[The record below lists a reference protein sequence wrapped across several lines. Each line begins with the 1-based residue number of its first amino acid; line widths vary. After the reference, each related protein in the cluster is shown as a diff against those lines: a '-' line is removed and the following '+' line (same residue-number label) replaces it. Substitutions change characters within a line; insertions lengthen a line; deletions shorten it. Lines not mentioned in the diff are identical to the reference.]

1 MSKHQKRIAI
11 AVALAAAFILF
22 LMAILPIIVRNKA
35 VTAIE
40 EATGRKAQLSSVS
53 INPFTLTITAKG
65 LAIAEKGGAPFLGF
79 REVKASL
86 ALASLYKRAVI
97 LSEVAVDS
105 PTLSLVRTAP
115 NRFNFSDIVDRQQ
128 KKEKPEK
135 EDPLLFSLN
144 NITVRNGSLDF
155 DDRLVDGGRKHTLHG
170 LEIAIPFVSN
180 IPYLAEKYVD
190 PRISARVN
198 GAPFSFAGK
207 LKPLS
212 KSLETSVH
220 IGLKD
225 LSLPHYIAYSP
236 LKPPAELASGKL
248 TLDMDVAYRVS
259 ADKKPE
265 LTLKGTATLDG
276 IRVDTLEGK
285 PLARIPSFQVKASNL
300 EVLAKSFRFESISVN
315 GLELFVDRD
324 SKGRWTHSRLV
335 QSEKP
340 APEKDQPA
348 EKEKA
353 SVTVASLACNDATVH
368 FHDAVPKG
376 GFKTTVS
383 GLAFAVKD
391 FSTAPGSLASYELSL
406 LLDGDA
412 AFRSRGSLSVAP
424 LAVTSSAE
432 LAGLKIGR
440 AWPYLRPYLTA
451 PVQGTLGLS
460 ADIAYS
466 TADGFGMKHGGLS
479 LTGLSARYG
488 KKEGLD
494 LAALQVKEAAF
505 RPDENRLD
513 IGDVRLSNG
522 NISLSR
528 EANGKLSLLSLIADQ
543 PPPPQARR
551 TAKGEG
557 KKGKPFAYR
566 VKRFQLERFNLAF
579 TDKTREV
586 PPRFTLRNTGLT
598 LSNLRGPKFA
608 PAAVSFSSTYG
619 KGSTLKA
626 RGTIT
631 PLPFRYQGSMNVGRL
646 PIRDFEPYFP
656 DTLNFSVIGGSA
668 DVSLNLDVAVRDGK
682 AKGRFRGSAGVRDF
696 HSIDAVGDE
705 DLLKWESLQFDEF
718 QGDLEP
724 FALSVREVALN
735 DVYSRVIIRKDGT
748 LNLQDLV
755 KKDPAAAPAA
765 APPAPAAAKP
775 PQPVTPVAAPAAQ
788 STPARGKIAIGSVT
802 IQNGTLA
809 FTDNHLPQTFNS
821 TFYNLG
827 GRVTGLSSE
836 ESKFADVDLR
846 GNLENHSPMQISG
859 RLNPLRDDLFVDLKI
874 SFRDIEL
881 SPATP
886 YSGTY
891 LGYEIDKG
899 KLFLDLKY
907 LIERKQLSSQNR
919 VFIDQFT
926 FGNKVESKQATNL
939 PVRLAIALLKDR
951 KGEIHLDLPVTGRTD
966 DPQFSIWRLVGQV
979 LKNLLV
985 KAAAS
990 PFALLSSLAGSGQ
1003 DFSVVQFAPGSSA
1016 LPQAEEQKLEKL
1028 AKVLADRPG
1037 LKMEIKGF
1045 VDKARDPEGYRQEQL
1060 DRKLRNEKFL
1070 YLVKEEL
1077 TKEGDSSET
1086 VQVAADEYAGFL
1098 KAVYKKEKFPKPRNA
1113 LGLVKDLPDNEMKK
1127 LIIANT
1133 VVGESELQSLARER
1147 AAAVINHLVA
1157 KGGLPPERLFQGS
1170 EDIYK
1175 APGQETTSP
1184 SRVEFSAIAR

>member
-1 MSKHQKRIAI
+1 MSKLQKRIAI
-11 AVALAAAFILF
+11 AIALAAAFILF

-40 EATGRKAQLSSVS
+40 EMTGRKAQLSSVS
-53 INPFTLTITAKG
+53 INPFTLTITARG
-65 LAIAEKGGAPFLGF
+65 LAIAEKGGAPFLGL

-86 ALASLYKRAVI
+86 AMASLYKRAVI

-128 KKEKPEK
+128 KEEKPEK

-155 DDRLVDGGRKHTLHG
+155 DDRLVDGGRKHTVRG

-225 LSLPHYIAYSP
+225 LNLPHYIAYAP
-236 LKPPAELASGKL
+236 FKPPAELASGKL

-259 ADKKPE
+259 AQRKPE
-265 LTLKGTATLDG
+265 LTLKGTAALDG

-285 PLARIPSFQVKASNL
+285 PLARLPSFQVKASKL
-300 EVLAKSFRFESISVN
+300 EVLARSFQFESVSVN

-324 SKGRWTHSRLV
+324 SKGRWTHSRLAP
-335 QSEKP
+335 SEKP
-340 APEKDQPA
+340 ATEKEQAA
-348 EKEKA
+348 EKERA

-368 FHDAVPKG
+368 IHDAVPKG

-412 AFRSRGSLSVAP
+412 TFKTRGSLSVEP
-424 LAVTSSAE
+424 LAVTSSAK

-440 AWPYLRPYLTA
+440 AWSYLRPYLTA

-460 ADIAYS
+460 ADIAYG
-466 TADGFGMKHGGLS
+466 TADGFGVKHGNLS

-505 RPDENRLD
+505 RSDDNRLD
-513 IGDVRLSNG
+513 IGDIRLSNG
-522 NISLSR
+522 NMSLSR
-528 EANGKLSLLSLIADQ
+528 EADGKLSLLSLIAV
-543 PPPPQARR
+543 PPTPPAKK

-557 KKGKPFAYR
+557 KKGKPFAYS
-566 VKRFQLERFNLAF
+566 VKHLQLERFNLAF
-579 TDKTREV
+579 TDKTHEV
-586 PPRFTLRNTGLT
+586 PPRFTLRNAGLT
-598 LSNLRGPKFA
+598 LSNLQGPKFS

-656 DTLNFSVIGGSA
+656 DTLNFSIIGGSA

-724 FALSVREVALN
+724 LTLSIREVALN

-755 KKDPAAAPAA
+755 KKDPAAAQPASL
-765 APPAPAAAKP
+765 PAPAAAKP
-775 PQPVTPVAAPAAQ
+775 PLPVTPVAPPAARTAPGQ
-788 STPARGKIAIGSVT
+788 RKISIGSVT

-827 GRVTGLSSE
+827 GRVSGLSSE

-907 LIERKQLSSQNR
+907 RIERKQLSSENR
-919 VFIDQFT
+919 IFIDQFT
-926 FGNKVESKQATNL
+926 FGNKVESKEATNL

-985 KAAAS
+985 KAATS

-1003 DFSVVQFAPGSSA
+1003 DFSVVQFEPGSSA

-1037 LKMEIKGF
+1037 VKMEIKGF

-1060 DRKLRNEKFL
+1060 ERKLRNEKFL
-1070 YLVKEEL
+1070 YLVKEEQ

-1086 VQVAADEYAGFL
+1086 VQVGAQEYPGFL
-1098 KAVYKKEKFPKPRNA
+1098 RAVYKKEKFPKPRNA

-1157 KGGLPPERLFQGS
+1157 KGGLPPERLFQGG

-1175 APGQETTSP
+1175 APGQETTRP